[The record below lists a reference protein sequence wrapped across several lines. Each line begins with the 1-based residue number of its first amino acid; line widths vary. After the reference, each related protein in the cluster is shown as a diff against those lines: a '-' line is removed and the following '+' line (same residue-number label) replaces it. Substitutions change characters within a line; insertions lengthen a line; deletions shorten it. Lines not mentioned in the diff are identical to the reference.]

1 MAQGLGENLDINI
14 GVNVTGLPQI
24 QQVQTRMKNLNNTI
38 QKSTSQY
45 NANVV
50 ATNKW
55 AKGAL
60 QQAGYQVGDF
70 AVQVAN
76 GTSKMQAF
84 GQQGSQLLGI
94 FGPVGAVLGAVVA
107 IFSAF
112 GVAAQKAGK
121 GAKEANEKVVDLGT
135 AFSALERI
143 DSIKVEE
150 NLSRPAKEAAK
161 EYQNLINLMHEAAK
175 EQRDA
180 ALGEVIGGIQLS
192 DEYKKIEARLAR
204 IGQNQNKLVKA
215 RKDEELVFDKQTK
228 DAEGFF
234 AVQEDLL
241 RVQRIIA
248 GAAGETREEAAQNLE
263 KTISI
268 LEANQ
273 LMTPEL
279 RQQLE
284 AYAKQAG
291 LLTVVENAVENAA
304 EKTRALYN
312 DVLGSE
318 EGLKSA
324 TDALNKMFEARLG
337 KIDDTANKY
346 VDILGS
352 EAGLAAA
359 VSANNQLYL
368 ARLGTIDAIANSYID
383 VLGSEGGL
391 RSATSALN
399 QMYADRLGTID
410 DTANK
415 YVDVLGS
422 EEGLKSATDA
432 LNKMFKDRLD
442 TIAGV
447 GAAGGSAM
455 QNIKEGVE
463 QLTPEMQRLKDLTQ
477 SIEGAFETGFMSIID
492 GTSSVADAFRSMA
505 SSIIKEL
512 YRVFVV
518 KRITGFIS
526 DAIGFAALPAGGTYT
541 GSFGLPSF
549 PSGDG
554 GGYTGNGARAG
565 GLDGKGGFMA
575 MLHPRETIVDHT
587 KGQGGGVI
595 VNQTINV
602 STGVQ
607 QTVRTEIKQLMPQ
620 IADAA
625 KSAVVDAKLRG
636 GSYGRAFA

>member
-76 GTSKMQAF
+76 GTSAVQAF

-94 FGPVGAVLGAVVA
+94 FGPIGAVLGAAVA
-107 IFSAF
+107 IASAV
-112 GVAAQKAGK
+112 GVAFQKAGK
-121 GAKEANEKVVDLGT
+121 GAKEAAEKTVDLGA

-143 DSIKVEE
+143 DSIKIGA
-150 NLSRPAKEAAK
+150 NLSAPAKEAAK
-161 EYQNLINLMHEAAK
+161 EYQDLINLMHEAAR

-180 ALGEVIGGIQLS
+180 ALGQILGGITTGETYQKLESAVIELANIQAKGLTAPGQTEKAESLAAALEDQLT
-192 DEYKKIEARLAR
+192 IQRL
-204 IGQNQNKLVKA
+204 
-215 RKDEELVFDKQTK
+215 
-228 DAEGFF
+228 
-234 AVQEDLL
+234 
-241 RVQRIIA
+241 IA
-248 GAAGETREEAAQNLE
+248 AAAGKTREEAAQNLS
-263 KTISI
+263 KSISM
-268 LEANQ
+268 LETLE
-273 LMTPEL
+273 LMTPAL
-279 RQQLE
+279 KQQLE
-284 AYAKQAG
+284 EYAKQGG
-291 LLTVVENAVENAA
+291 LLTVVE
-304 EKTRALYN
+304 
-312 DVLGSE
+312 
-318 EGLKSA
+318 
-324 TDALNKMFEARLG
+324 G
-337 KIDDTANKY
+337 KIDDANSATEGAAKAASSLSKELSGAALAAQSMARALASAPNFLSDMKGRAA
-346 VDILGS
+346 VMAAEIGAISAGLS
-352 EAGLAAA
+352 EAAASSAAFRKERELHYNLESATHFEQRQIIEQNIEAEVRQFEANQRLNATLTDMRGLYKDVGNAGGGAMEKIKKS
-359 VSANNQLYL
+359 VSA
-368 ARLGTIDAIANSYID
+368 
-383 VLGSEGGL
+383 
-391 RSATSALN
+391 
-399 QMYADRLGTID
+399 
-410 DTANK
+410 
-415 YVDVLGS
+415 
-422 EEGLKSATDA
+422 
-432 LNKMFKDRLD
+432 
-442 TIAGV
+442 
-447 GAAGGSAM
+447 
-455 QNIKEGVE
+455 
-463 QLTPEMQRLKDLTQ
+463 LTPEMQRLKDLNK

-492 GTSSVADAFRSMA
+492 GTSSVSDAFRSMA

-549 PSGDG
+549 SSYDG

-625 KSAVVDAKLRG
+625 KSAVVDAKRRG

>member
-1 MAQGLGENLDINI
+1 MAQGIGENLDINI

-76 GTSKMQAF
+76 GTSAVQAF

-94 FGPVGAVLGAVVA
+94 FGPIGAVIGAVVA
-107 IFSAF
+107 IASAV
-112 GVAAQKAGK
+112 GVAFQKAGK
-121 GAKEANEKVVDLGT
+121 GAKEAAEKTVDLGA

-143 DSIKVEE
+143 DSIKIGQ
-150 NLSRPAKEAAK
+150 NLSAPAKEAAK
-161 EYQNLINLMHEAAK
+161 EYQDLINLMHEAAR

-180 ALGEVIGGIQLS
+180 ALGQILGGITTGETYQQLESAVIAIAELQKKGITSPEQAKKAERLAAELENQLS
-192 DEYKKIEARLAR
+192 IQRL
-204 IGQNQNKLVKA
+204 
-215 RKDEELVFDKQTK
+215 
-228 DAEGFF
+228 
-234 AVQEDLL
+234 
-241 RVQRIIA
+241 IA
-248 GAAGETREEAAQNLE
+248 AAAGQTREEAAQNLS
-263 KTISI
+263 KSIST
-268 LEANQ
+268 LETLD
-273 LMTPEL
+273 LMTPKL

-284 AYAKQAG
+284 EYAKQAG
-291 LLTVVENAVENAA
+291 LLTVVEEKIESANSETKNAA
-304 EKTRALYN
+304 KSASSLSKELSGAALAAQSMARALASAPAFLSNMKGRAAVMAAEIGAISSGLDQAAASSAAFRKERELHYNLESATHFEQRQMIEQNIEAEVRQFEANQRLNATLTDMRALYK
-312 DVLGSE
+312 DVGNA
-318 EGLKSA
+318 GGGA
-324 TDALNKMFEARLG
+324 MG
-337 KIDDTANKY
+337 KIK
-346 VDILGS
+346 
-352 EAGLAAA
+352 
-359 VSANNQLYL
+359 
-368 ARLGTIDAIANSYID
+368 
-383 VLGSEGGL
+383 
-391 RSATSALN
+391 
-399 QMYADRLGTID
+399 
-410 DTANK
+410 K
-415 YVDVLGS
+415 
-422 EEGLKSATDA
+422 
-432 LNKMFKDRLD
+432 
-442 TIAGV
+442 
-447 GAAGGSAM
+447 
-455 QNIKEGVE
+455 GVE
-463 QLTPEMQRLKDLTQ
+463 ALTPEMQRLKDLTQ

-512 YRVFVV
+512 YRIFVV
-518 KRITGFIS
+518 KRITGLIS

-575 MLHPRETIVDHT
+575 MLHPRETILDHT

-625 KSAVVDAKLRG
+625 KSAVVDAKRRG